1 MNIKRLRYFCTVV
14 ECGSVSKAAQVLHLS
29 QPPLSKRLQELEAET
44 GVPLLAR
51 QGNKIAPTAAGWFFY
66 ERALEI
72 LRHIDQLER
81 ETRLFSARPQHLLQ
95 VGLSYLYRR
104 YFTPLVLALQQV
116 YPPLRVT
123 ASAASPRGVEMRGVI
138 QAWPVATMSTPTT
151 TTTTT

>member
-1 MNIKRLRYFCTVV
+1 M
-14 ECGSVSKAAQVLHLS
+14 LHLS
-29 QPPLSKRLQELEAET
+29 QPRLSKRLQELEAET

-95 VGLSYLYRR
+95 VGLS
-104 YFTPLVLALQQV
+104 
-116 YPPLRVT
+116 
-123 ASAASPRGVEMRGVI
+123 
-138 QAWPVATMSTPTT
+138 
-151 TTTTT
+151 